1 MICFKSV
8 VPYIYSKLRWM
19 LLCCFLFL
27 AHAENLKRSDFP
39 DEFLFGVATSAYQIE
54 GAYLEDG
61 KSLNNWDA
69 FSLSPGNIQ
78 NGDDGFVADDHY
90 HRYLKDI
97 EIIQSLGV
105 DAYRFSI
112 SWARILPRGRFG
124 EVNPD
129 GIMFYNKILDELVLR
144 GIKPFVTIYHHD
156 FPQELQDRY
165 GSWLSPL
172 MQEDYVHYAETCFKN
187 FGDRVKHWVTI
198 NEPNLFT
205 QMAYQNGK
213 YPPARCSQP
222 FGDCPAGNSDI
233 EPLIVVHNM
242 LLAHGKAVSL
252 YRTDYQHEQGGS
264 MGIVVD
270 CQMYEPLTDNDL
282 DQEAAKRSLAFF
294 IGWALDPLT
303 YGDYPSEMRQYL
315 GNQLP
320 QFSSAEREFLR
331 NSIDFIGINHYS
343 TSYAKDCVYSSCSET
358 ANRAI
363 KGFVDTT
370 SERDGVQI
378 GEPTGIRSLPV
389 VPRGIGEVVEYL
401 KKRYDNKPMFITENG
416 YSEPQD
422 EEQVQDAIQ
431 DFKRIEFHKMYM
443 SSLAQ
448 AIRDGAN
455 VKGYFVWTLM
465 DDFEWIIGYRIK
477 FGLYYVDRQTLDRIP
492 KLSAKW
498 YLDFLTNNTQTP
510 AIRISEL
517 VLNKTC
523 KDSL

>member
-1 MICFKSV
+1 MICFKSG

-19 LLCCFLFL
+19 LLCCFLFF

-129 GIMFYNKILDELVLR
+129 GIMFYNKILDELELR

-252 YRTDYQHEQGGS
+252 YRMDYQHEQGGS

-282 DQEAAKRSLAFF
+282 DQEAAKRGLAFF

-320 QFSSAEREFLR
+320 QFSNAEREFLR

-343 TSYAKDCVYSSCSET
+343 TSYAKDCIYSSCSET

-370 SERDGVQI
+370 SDRDGVQI

-431 DFKRIEFHKMYM
+431 DFKRIEFHKTYM

-465 DDFEWIIGYRIK
+465 DDFEWIIGKMIYSK
-477 FGLYYVDRQTLDRIP
+477 VVNGEVNGWPTALLQC
-492 KLSAKW
+492 
-498 YLDFLTNNTQTP
+498 TNG
-510 AIRISEL
+510 
-517 VLNKTC
+517 
-523 KDSL
+523 